1 MGKQELDWDRFA
13 FGVFFS
19 LFFSLQF
26 AFCKVKVNIR
36 FLVAEFLALFRF
48 HFSLYADERVCM
60 CVCVRTVLCADV
72 GKANISLQF
81 WAYKVFGQVDKR
93 PAVALNKSWTCRLSN
108 EMGWLARAF
117 CE

>member
-93 PAVALNKSWTCRLSN
+93 PAVALNKSWTCSTKSASGDVQQA
-108 EMGWLARAF
+108 E
-117 CE
+117 